1 MATVVNVAPAAP
13 PRIILGGRA
22 LAAVGALTP
31 TPPKKSGNPL
41 GLPTWVLVLGAL
53 GLIAV
58 VWYVTSGK
66 KGGRSWK
73 RRRPF

>member
-1 MATVVNVAPAAP
+1 MAAVAQASPVAAP
-13 PRIILGGRA
+13 PRIILGSRA
-22 LAAVGALTP
+22 LAAVGALAP
-31 TPPKKSGNPL
+31 TPPKKNPL

-58 VWYVTSGK
+58 VWYVTAGK